1 MGVGVEAAVGVR
13 TAVTGPET
21 KGNITK
27 EIRRSPILHA
37 HHHENPCEGHLCI
50 SPIAPINCLRPIL
63 AVTPPPTAP
72 GPPSPQNYLATQP
85 LGCYRYSPCSCVLPL
100 HPCNPS
106 RNEGRYRRCSLK
118 REAERCY
125 RLLEP
130 PSYRARLLVLCLLS
144 RFLYGLAATAR
155 AASYLYRAAGGV
167 GLRCGARSLRVCRFT
182 SYPRAR
188 ILWNKP
194 IHQRD

>member
-1 MGVGVEAAVGVR
+1 MRAHAKDVL
-13 TAVTGPET
+13 
-21 KGNITK
+21 
-27 EIRRSPILHA
+27 LH
-37 HHHENPCEGHLCI
+37 N
-50 SPIAPINCLRPIL
+50 
-63 AVTPPPTAP
+63 
-72 GPPSPQNYLATQP
+72 QNYLATQP

-155 AASYLYRAAGGV
+155 AASYLRRAAEGPTYGAVPVRPESLPLWARRYCQSRELPVPSCWGV
-167 GLRCGARSLRVCRFT
+167 DLRCGARSLRVCRFT

-188 ILWNKP
+188 ILWRIWPSTVLSNAP
-194 IHQRD
+194 CLQQHNVYVHTHTSENIHI

>member
-1 MGVGVEAAVGVR
+1 MPLFTVAFKKS
-13 TAVTGPET
+13 
-21 KGNITK
+21 KG
-27 EIRRSPILHA
+27 
-37 HHHENPCEGHLCI
+37 G
-50 SPIAPINCLRPIL
+50 
-63 AVTPPPTAP
+63 
-72 GPPSPQNYLATQP
+72 GWDQNYLATQP

-106 RNEGRYRRCSLK
+106 RNEGRYRRCSLR

-188 ILWNKP
+188 ILWRIWPSTVLSNAP
-194 IHQRD
+194 CLQQHNVYVHTHTSENIHI

>member
-1 MGVGVEAAVGVR
+1 MRAHAKDVL
-13 TAVTGPET
+13 
-21 KGNITK
+21 
-27 EIRRSPILHA
+27 LH
-37 HHHENPCEGHLCI
+37 N
-50 SPIAPINCLRPIL
+50 
-63 AVTPPPTAP
+63 
-72 GPPSPQNYLATQP
+72 QNYLATQP

-155 AASYLYRAAGGV
+155 AASCLCRAAGGST
-167 GLRCGARSLRVCRFT
+167 CGAVPVRSVSADSRRIRERGY
-182 SYPRAR
+182 SGEYGRAR
-188 ILWNKP
+188 CSLTPLVSNNTMYMYIHTRVRIFIYNCDVCCKP
-194 IHQRD
+194 GWC